1 MRTVW
6 LGDGRPGFS
15 NLWGVGAVLWE
26 DWIGTSRAWERG
38 RLFEGVSLIRG
49 VSVAVGLLVSSGAA
63 ASNGASECQAG
74 GSLSLFF
81 DDVYSIFFPAEVE
94 PVEVG
99 QAPVPGPDTQVE
111 PAERE
116 LSPEEKAALATIR
129 YAEGADYDR
138 LFGWFEDKSRVFDP
152 YTQIGHPNS
161 PYTSSGGSYTSTA
174 AGAYQAMPDTWNEEV
189 QRGTITNDFTPHNQ
203 DLFAL
208 ARLEYRGLLDEVQ
221 AGDTSW
227 IDSLQ
232 MGYEW
237 ASFPNSPYGQP
248 TKSSGNLRSY
258 YYEKLSEYQ
267 SLN

>member
-1 MRTVW
+1 MC
-6 LGDGRPGFS
+6 LS
-15 NLWGVGAVLWE
+15 
-26 DWIGTSRAWERG
+26 
-38 RLFEGVSLIRG
+38 EGVALIRKLAI
-49 VSVAVGLLVSSGAA
+49 AVGLLTSPGALAISS
-63 ASNGASECQAG
+63 SSECSEESG
-74 GSLSLFF
+74 LSLFF
-81 DDVYSIFFPAEVE
+81 DDLYSIFFPAEVE
-94 PVEVG
+94 STEVS
-99 QAPVPGPDTQVE
+99 QAPVPAPDTQAPV
-111 PAERE
+111 PAPDTQAQTDERL

-138 LFGWFEDKSRVFDP
+138 LFGWFENKSRVFDP

-189 QRGTITNDFTPHNQ
+189 RRWSITNDFTPHNQ

-208 ARLEYRGLLDEVQ
+208 ARLQYRGLLGEVQ

-227 IDSLQ
+227 IDSRH
-232 MGYEW
+232 MGLEW

-248 TKSSGNLRSY
+248 TKSSGNLRTY

-267 SLN
+267 EQN